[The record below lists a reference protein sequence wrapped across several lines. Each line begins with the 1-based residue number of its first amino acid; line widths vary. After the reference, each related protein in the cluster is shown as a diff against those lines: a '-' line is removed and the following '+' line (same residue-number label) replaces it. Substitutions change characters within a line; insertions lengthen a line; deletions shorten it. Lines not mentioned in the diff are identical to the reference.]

1 MSSTQM
7 NVNKLLSREL
17 LTLTNACGAT
27 NLRHNWSRGKMCR
40 SDWTRQDLVASTTPC
55 TRRYQTL
62 PPPTKGLARETRLRQ
77 RLRFQQKSNVVWRGP
92 PGWSFTYLCHRCYD
106 KVAYPSRYDTS
117 WLELSPDV
125 GHFVYRRKRDK
136 REVKRDSGT

>member
-1 MSSTQM
+1 M
-7 NVNKLLSREL
+7 
-17 LTLTNACGAT
+17 
-27 NLRHNWSRGKMCR
+27 RG
-40 SDWTRQDLVASTTPC
+40 
-55 TRRYQTL
+55 
-62 PPPTKGLARETRLRQ
+62 RQ

-117 WLELSPDV
+117 LLELSPDV

-136 REVKRDSGT
+136 REVLNRIITRGTLSAILAQL